1 MDKIMRK
8 TQLQKYAKLIVKTGL
23 NVKKGQSVFIGAGL
37 DQPEFVTMVV
47 EECYKAG
54 ASEVYV
60 EWSHQPVEKLSS
72 NYRSLESLSEM
83 KPWAKAK
90 WQYKAENLA
99 CRLFIES
106 EDPDGMSGVDQEKM
120 SKARRA
126 LFPIIKPF
134 RLAMENKHQWCIAA
148 VPGKAWAKKVF
159 PELSEKKAEEA
170 MWKAILYTSRADGRN
185 PIAAWKEH
193 NADLKARCEYL
204 NNLALDRLEYKSAN
218 GTDFT
223 VWLNEDGVFCAGKEK
238 TLKGRTFNPNIPSE
252 EVFTSPIAGQA
263 DWIVYSSK
271 PLSYMGELIE
281 NFSVRFEGG
290 KAVEV
295 KAERGEDLLKQMIS
309 MDEGA
314 AKLGEVALIPYDSP
328 ISNSGILFYNT
339 LFDEN
344 ASCHLALGHGFNESL
359 KGFEKLSDDECKA
372 RGINDSMIHVDFMI
386 GTNDMSI
393 VGVTKSGE
401 RVQIFKDGNWAF

>member
-1 MDKIMRK
+1 MRK
-8 TQLQKYAKLIVKTGL
+8 TQLQRYAKLIVKTGL
-23 NVKKGQSVFIGAGL
+23 NVKKGQTVFIAAGL
-37 DQPEFVTMVV
+37 DQPDFVTMVV

-54 ASEVYV
+54 AAEVYV
-60 EWSHQPVEKLSS
+60 EWSHQPVDKLSS

-83 KPWAKAK
+83 KPWVKAK
-90 WQYKAENLA
+90 WQFKADNLS

-126 LFPIIKPF
+126 LYPTLKPF
-134 RLAMENKHQWCIAA
+134 RQAIENKHQWCIAA

-159 PELSEKKAEEA
+159 PDLPEKKAVEE
-170 MWKAILYTSRADGRN
+170 MWKVILYTSRADGRN
-185 PIAAWKEH
+185 PIQAWKQH
-193 NADLKARCEYL
+193 NDDLSARCQYL
-204 NNLALDRLEYKSAN
+204 NGLNLQYLQYKSAN

-223 VWLNEDGVFCAGKEK
+223 VELNEDGVFCGGKEK
-238 TLKGRTFNPNIPSE
+238 TLKNRVFNPNIPSE
-252 EVFTSPIAGQA
+252 EVFTTPKAGA
-263 DWIVYSSK
+263 AEGIVYSSK
-271 PLSYMGELIE
+271 PLSYMGQLIE

-295 KAERGEDLLKQMIS
+295 KAEKGEELLKQMIS

-328 ISNSGILFYNT
+328 ISNSGVLFYNT

-344 ASCHLALGHGFNESL
+344 ASCHLAFGHGFNECL
-359 KGFEKLSDDECKA
+359 KGYENYTDEQCKQH
-372 RGINDSMIHVDFMI
+372 GVNDSMIHVDFMI
-386 GTNDMSI
+386 GTKDMSI
-393 VGVTKSGE
+393 VGVTRMGE
-401 RVQIFKDGNWAF
+401 KVQIFKDGNWAF

>member
-1 MDKIMRK
+1 MRK
-8 TQLQKYAKLIVKTGL
+8 TQLQRYAKLIVKTGL
-23 NVKKGQSVFIGAGL
+23 NVKKGQTVFIAAGL
-37 DQPEFVTMVV
+37 DQPDFVTMVV

-54 ASEVYV
+54 AAEVYV
-60 EWSHQPVEKLSS
+60 EWSHQPVDKLSS

-83 KPWAKAK
+83 KPWVKAK
-90 WQYKAENLA
+90 WQFKADNLS

-126 LFPIIKPF
+126 LYPTLKPF
-134 RLAMENKHQWCIAA
+134 RQAIENKHQWCIAA

-159 PELSEKKAEEA
+159 PDLPEKKAVEE
-170 MWKAILYTSRADGRN
+170 MWKVILYTSRADGRN
-185 PIAAWKEH
+185 PIQAWKQH
-193 NADLKARCEYL
+193 NDDLSARCQYL
-204 NNLALDRLEYKSAN
+204 NGLNLQYLQYKSAN

-223 VWLNEDGVFCAGKEK
+223 VELNEDGVFCGGKEK
-238 TLKGRTFNPNIPSE
+238 TLKNRVFNPNIPSE
-252 EVFTSPIAGQA
+252 EVFTTPKAGA
-263 DWIVYSSK
+263 AEGIVYSSK
-271 PLSYMGELIE
+271 PLSYMGQLIE

-295 KAERGEDLLKQMIS
+295 KAEKGEELLKQMIS

-328 ISNSGILFYNT
+328 ISNSGVLFYNT

-344 ASCHLALGHGFNESL
+344 ASCHLAFGHGFNECL
-359 KGFEKLSDDECKA
+359 KGYENYTDEQCKQH
-372 RGINDSMIHVDFMI
+372 GVNDSMIHVDFMI
-386 GTNDMSI
+386 GTKDMSI
-393 VGVTKSGE
+393 VGVTRTGE
-401 RVQIFKDGNWAF
+401 KVQIFKDGNWAF

>member
-1 MDKIMRK
+1 MRK

-23 NVKKGQSVFIGAGL
+23 NVKKGQSVFIVAGL

-72 NYRSLESLSEM
+72 NYRTLESLSEM

-90 WQYKAENLA
+90 WQYKAEKLA

-159 PELSEKKAEEA
+159 PNLPVNKAVEEL
-170 MWKAILYTSRADGRN
+170 WKVILYTARADGKS
-185 PIAAWKEH
+185 PVAAWKAH
-193 NADLKARCEYL
+193 NQDVHARCEYL
-204 NNLALDRLEYKSAN
+204 NGLGLQYLEYKSAN
-218 GTDFT
+218 GTDFK
-223 VWLNEDGVFCAGKEK
+223 VELMERSVFCGGKEK
-238 TLKGRTFNPNIPSE
+238 TVKGKSFNPNIPSE
-252 EVFTSPIAGQA
+252 EVFTTPMAGRA
-263 DWIVYSSK
+263 EGIVYSSK
-271 PLSYMGELIE
+271 PLSYMGELIDE
-281 NFSVRFEGG
+281 FSIRFENG

-295 KAERGEDLLKQMIS
+295 KAKQGEKLLKEMVA

-314 AKLGEVALIPYDSP
+314 AMLGEVALIPYNSP
-328 ISNSGILFYNT
+328 ICQSGVLFYNT

-344 ASCHLALGHGFNESL
+344 ASCHLALGMGFNDCL
-359 KGFEKLSDDECKA
+359 KGFEKMTSEERKA
-372 RGINDSMIHVDFMI
+372 CGVNDSMIHVDFMI
-386 GTNDMSI
+386 GTPDMDI
-393 VGVTKSGE
+393 VGVTRTGE